1 MESIEVAIR
10 VRPFLPFENPTNT
23 TITLDDSDDRKI
35 RIGRSLTCF
44 EAYFDKVFFNRANQ
58 ESIYSFIYPGLTRAQ
73 QGINCTIM
81 AYGQTGSGKTYTMFG
96 SDWTLN
102 SNENDYIDKKIS
114 MKYDK
119 YNFICND
126 FVVEPFA
133 ETNGI
138 IPRTIMNL
146 FQDKKDNVTITC
158 SYIQIYNERIYDLLT
173 EEVETQEK
181 FSTYMKNITTE
192 KPIKLKPL
200 NIRENKDCGVY
211 IEGVTEIEIQNFYDC
226 FTLLKQGEK
235 QRKKRQ
241 TNKNEMSSR
250 SHTIFIINIIKIDE
264 GKTLRSKINLCD
276 LAGSEKYNKDE
287 EYKSIHFAEM
297 VNINLSLA
305 TLGNVIHALAN
316 RAKGEGRHIPYRNS
330 KLTHLLQDSLGGNT
344 KTYLIATISPS
355 DDNYEESLSTL
366 KFADRAHSVMS
377 KVVTNEIDDINTDS
391 NIVKKLSNELNEL
404 KQILSIR
411 TKRGTLEPV
420 QRELMKLREENNQLK
435 KYFNGNDAVQKLI
448 KENMFLKAELK
459 KLTTNRTQ
467 NINNNNNNYDYY
479 DNGPFSMD
487 NTMKTKSTP
496 SNYSSKPKNLL
507 LNYDEIPHNNLAVA
521 GREIVNTI
529 TNESVKGK
537 QSYNEVFSTD
547 SGSSKRIVG
556 KEIKRVNARLRML
569 DDLEQQNRLKTQK
582 LIEEITNRNI
592 KTKQASRIRLVKS
605 NY

>member
-1 MESIEVAIR
+1 
-10 VRPFLPFENPTNT
+10 
-23 TITLDDSDDRKI
+23 
-35 RIGRSLTCF
+35 
-44 EAYFDKVFFNRANQ
+44 
-58 ESIYSFIYPGLTRAQ
+58 
-73 QGINCTIM
+73 
-81 AYGQTGSGKTYTMFG
+81 
-96 SDWTLN
+96 
-102 SNENDYIDKKIS
+102 
-114 MKYDK
+114 
-119 YNFICND
+119 
-126 FVVEPFA
+126 
-133 ETNGI
+133 
-138 IPRTIMNL
+138 
-146 FQDKKDNVTITC
+146 
-158 SYIQIYNERIYDLLT
+158 
-173 EEVETQEK
+173 
-181 FSTYMKNITTE
+181 
-192 KPIKLKPL
+192 
-200 NIRENKDCGVY
+200 
-211 IEGVTEIEIQNFYDC
+211 
-226 FTLLKQGEK
+226 
-235 QRKKRQ
+235 
-241 TNKNEMSSR
+241 
-250 SHTIFIINIIKIDE
+250 
-264 GKTLRSKINLCD
+264 
-276 LAGSEKYNKDE
+276 
-287 EYKSIHFAEM
+287 
-297 VNINLSLA
+297 
-305 TLGNVIHALAN
+305 
-316 RAKGEGRHIPYRNS
+316 
-330 KLTHLLQDSLGGNT
+330 
-344 KTYLIATISPS
+344 
-355 DDNYEESLSTL
+355 
-366 KFADRAHSVMS
+366 MS

-411 TKRGTLEPV
+411 MKRGTLEPV

-537 QSYNEVFSTD
+537 HSYNEVFSTD
-547 SGSSKRIVG
+547 SGSSKRIIG

>member
-181 FSTYMKNITTE
+181 FTTYMKNITTE

-211 IEGVTEIEIQNFYDC
+211 IEGVTENGISS
-226 FTLLKQGEK
+226 FTRTFL
-235 QRKKRQ
+235 
-241 TNKNEMSSR
+241 MSY
-250 SHTIFIINIIKIDE
+250 
-264 GKTLRSKINLCD
+264 G
-276 LAGSEKYNKDE
+276 
-287 EYKSIHFAEM
+287 
-297 VNINLSLA
+297 
-305 TLGNVIHALAN
+305 
-316 RAKGEGRHIPYRNS
+316 
-330 KLTHLLQDSLGGNT
+330 
-344 KTYLIATISPS
+344 
-355 DDNYEESLSTL
+355 
-366 KFADRAHSVMS
+366 
-377 KVVTNEIDDINTDS
+377 
-391 NIVKKLSNELNEL
+391 
-404 KQILSIR
+404 
-411 TKRGTLEPV
+411 
-420 QRELMKLREENNQLK
+420 
-435 KYFNGNDAVQKLI
+435 
-448 KENMFLKAELK
+448 KAE
-459 KLTTNRTQ
+459 
-467 NINNNNNNYDYY
+467 
-479 DNGPFSMD
+479 
-487 NTMKTKSTP
+487 
-496 SNYSSKPKNLL
+496 
-507 LNYDEIPHNNLAVA
+507 
-521 GREIVNTI
+521 
-529 TNESVKGK
+529 
-537 QSYNEVFSTD
+537 
-547 SGSSKRIVG
+547 
-556 KEIKRVNARLRML
+556 
-569 DDLEQQNRLKTQK
+569 
-582 LIEEITNRNI
+582 
-592 KTKQASRIRLVKS
+592 
-605 NY
+605 